1 MNRTSGVLMHITSL
15 FGEYSTG
22 SFGQEAKEWIDF
34 LADCGF
40 SWWQV
45 LPLCPIDECNSPYQS
60 HSAFG
65 GNPYL
70 VDLPKLREQGLLTE
84 EELNSQ
90 RQQTPYSCEF
100 VRLYHNRIE
109 LLRLAAS
116 RVSDRSEIEAF
127 IKNQPYLEQF
137 CRFMSLKS
145 ANQNQP
151 WNQWTVTEEDPETL
165 FLWKF
170 IQFHFFRQ
178 WQEVLDYAHEKKI
191 QILGDIPIYVA
202 PDSAD
207 VYFHQEQFLLDS
219 QGNPSAVAGVPP
231 DYFAPE
237 GQHWGNPLYRWDKM
251 EEDGFSWWCDRMKHM
266 LTMFDG
272 VRLDHFRG
280 FESYWAIPS
289 DASSAKQGH
298 WEQGPGMKLI
308 QKFKEIAGNK
318 LIVAEDLGDITPQV
332 EQLVSD
338 SGFPG
343 MRVIQFGFLGDSTSI
358 HRPHRYEKNT
368 VAYTGTHD
376 NNTLLGYLWELDEQN
391 KKELL
396 EYCGYENPDW
406 ERGYDNILRTL
417 FSSSADLVILP
428 IQDLLRYG
436 SDTRLNIPGKPD
448 GNWQYRVTK
457 EQLNSIDRSFFKRL
471 NKLYGRTL

>member
-1 MNRTSGVLMHITSL
+1 MKRSSGVLMHITSL

-22 SFGQEAKEWIDF
+22 SFGNEAKEWIDF

-70 VDLPKLREQGLLTE
+70 VDLPKLFEQGLLTQ
-84 EELNSQ
+84 EELQ
-90 RQQTPYSCEF
+90 HHRQQTPYSCEY
-100 VRLYHNRIE
+100 VRLYHNRLE
-109 LLRLAAS
+109 LLNTAA
-116 RVSDRSEIEAF
+116 RRANNKDEIEAF
-127 IKNQPYLEQF
+127 IQSNPYLEQF
-137 CRFMSLKS
+137 CRFMSLKA
-145 ANQNQP
+145 ANENKH
-151 WNQWTVTEEDPETL
+151 WNEWTVKEEDAETL

-178 WQEVLDYAHEKKI
+178 WNEILDYAHKKGI

-207 VYFHQEQFLLDS
+207 VYFHQEQFLLDKD
-219 QGNPSAVAGVPP
+219 GNPASVAGVPP
-231 DYFAPE
+231 DYFTPE
-237 GQHWGNPLYRWDKM
+237 GQHWGNPLYCWEKM
-251 EEDGFSWWCDRMKHM
+251 EQDGFRWWCDRMEHM

-280 FESYWAIPS
+280 FEAYWAIPS
-289 DASSAKQGH
+289 DAPSAKHGH

-308 QKFKEIAGNK
+308 EKFREIAGEK
-318 LIVAEDLGDITPQV
+318 LIVAEDLGEITPQV
-332 EQLVSD
+332 EQLVKD

-343 MRVIQFGFLGDSTSI
+343 MKVVQFGFLGDDSSI
-358 HRPHRYEKNT
+358 HRPHHYHQNT

-376 NNTLLGYLWELDEQN
+376 NNTLLGFLWELDEQN
-391 KKELL
+391 KRTLL
-396 EYCGYENPDW
+396 EYCGYTDPDW
-406 ERGYDNILRTL
+406 EQGYDHVVRSL
-417 FSSSADLVILP
+417 FVSGAGLVMLP
-428 IQDLLRYG
+428 VQDLLKYG
-436 SDTRLNIPGKPD
+436 SDTRLNIPGKAD
-448 GNWQYRVTK
+448 GNWQYRMTR
-457 EQLNSIDRSFFKRL
+457 EQMNSIDRTFWKRL
-471 NKLYGRTL
+471 NRLYSRSI